1 MIEAVIWFLM
11 IELIG
16 IAALPV
22 AFQVFR
28 FLPERGY
35 TLAKPLGLLGT
46 GYLVWLVSM
55 LGLPFN
61 PLVCWLGFILL
72 FVTADGWLLLRQGR
86 RLLRDMGAWFA
97 RHAWF
102 VLLVELVFLLAYAYL
117 LNMRSYTPE
126 IRDYEKFGDFAF
138 LKSLTLSDKMPP
150 YDPWM
155 SGYPINYYYFSHFM
169 MAMLIKMTGVDPD
182 IAFNLIIAGIFALT
196 CLAVLGIGYNMVR
209 LVQGLNR
216 TWRHALLFGLLALV
230 MVCVMGN
237 LDSVRQIFWPNTANG
252 ETGITNFVFSW
263 WWPSRVI
270 WDYMPDASSG
280 GLIYTWSQTINE
292 FPQFSFL
299 IADIHPHVMT
309 LPFALLAIALA
320 LNILVTPAGSPA
332 LNMRRADGWFFSGV
346 VAVTVGALYFLNT
359 WDYPTYLILV
369 LLAALVRV
377 RLVPKQP
384 AFVAGP
390 VAPPGEEVAIEP
402 AKEGRWARIRRNGYA
417 RWLGWSA
424 GLVAVSLALYLPFHL
439 TFVSLVG
446 DFPVPEPVASV
457 PILGSIAKLII
468 FVAWD
473 RTPLLGYLLVFGLFA
488 FPILSF
494 LVLKLWPYLKEPY
507 AYLDEPGY
515 NPKNEVDW
523 GNTWSFQL
531 ATGGIA
537 LFIISE
543 MTFYVLKLNSAIT
556 VILAIV
562 ALPFLGV
569 GLALLGLE
577 TLERYRAERR
587 AAQLRWGAFIL
598 AALMVAGGWI
608 LHFELYGPFLIV
620 AIASGLLIWF
630 ESRPAVVELE
640 AHEAP
645 PEDAPQNGGLNLW
658 AADRFVLLMILLAV
672 VIDFGTELIIVRD
685 VFNSRL
691 NTLFKFYYQSWV
703 LFGLAAAYASW
714 RVLSWAWK
722 IAPFNNPNEPE
733 RLDEVEP
740 QPAGRLA
747 GPLPQASLRLNPALG
762 MAGGAGGNLA
772 FRSLQMPT
780 APEAPRIS
788 GGSPALD
795 LAGLDDPEAEEAE
808 DYVQARPYRP
818 WWRWLWAFGLGLCLL
833 GGLVFP
839 IFGAYEKTNHYTQR
853 VGLDGSTWLRD
864 GGSTGAGLPEDY
876 RAIEWLKNQIA
887 ADPSFIKPILEASG
901 EDWVDYSR
909 VSTFTG
915 LPTLMGWPGHENQW
929 RGGKAYARPGTFDC
943 GLLLAKYNLRPP
955 QTRPSLQRDEPNCRL
970 QLIDFIYST
979 DNVQLAQTLLHAAG
993 VQYVYVGTLEEGL
1006 INRGGT
1012 IQKQY
1017 PPEGLTKFGQ
1027 FMKVIYQSGSVTIY
1041 SF

>member
-1 MIEAVIWFLM
+1 MIEAVIWFLLV
-11 IELIG
+11 ELIG
-16 IAALPV
+16 VAALPV

-61 PLVCWLGFILL
+61 RLVCWLVFLVL
-72 FVTADGWLLLRQGR
+72 FVVADGWLLLRQGR
-86 RLLRDMGAWFA
+86 RLLREIGGWFA

-102 VLLVELVFLLAYAYL
+102 VVLVELVFLLAYAYL

-138 LKSLTLSDKMPP
+138 LNSLSLSDKMPP
-150 YDPWM
+150 ADPWM

-169 MAMLIKMTGVDPD
+169 MAMLIKMTGIDPD
-182 IAFNLIIAGIFALT
+182 IGFNLVIAIIFALT
-196 CLAVLGIGYNMVR
+196 CLATLGIGYNMVR
-209 LVQGLNR
+209 LVQGLSR
-216 TWRHALLFGLLALV
+216 TWRSALIFGLLALA
-230 MVCVMGN
+230 MVCVLGN
-237 LDSVRQIFWPNTANG
+237 LDSVRQILWPRAENG
-252 ETGITNFVFSW
+252 ETGLTNFAFSW
-263 WWPSRVI
+263 WNPSRVI
-270 WDYMPDASSG
+270 WDYMSDAGSG
-280 GLIYTWSQTINE
+280 GLTYTWSQTINE
-292 FPQFSFL
+292 FPQFSFI

-309 LPFALLAIALA
+309 LPFALLVIALA
-320 LNILVTPAGSPA
+320 LNILVTPANSVA
-332 LNMRRADGWFFSGV
+332 LDMRRADGWFFSGV
-346 VAVTVGALYFLNT
+346 TALAVGALYFLNT
-359 WDYPTYLILV
+359 WDYPTYLILA

-377 RLVPKQP
+377 RLVPKR
-384 AFVAGP
+384 VV
-390 VAPPGEEVAIEP
+390 VAPLTGEGDEIEP
-402 AKEGRWARIRRNGYA
+402 AGESRWVRIRRNGYA
-417 RWLGWSA
+417 RWLAWSA
-424 GLVAVSLALYLPFHL
+424 GVIVASLVFYLPFHL
-439 TFVSLVG
+439 TFISLVG
-446 DFPVPEPVASV
+446 DFTVPEPIASI
-457 PILGSIAKLII
+457 PILGSLAKMIM

-494 LVLKLWPYLKEPY
+494 LFLKLWPYIKEPY

-515 NPKNEVDW
+515 AAKGRSDW
-523 GNTWSFQL
+523 SNTWSFQL
-531 ATGGIA
+531 AAGGII
-537 LFIISE
+537 LFIVSE
-543 MTFYVLKLNSAIT
+543 IAFYIFKLSPVLT
-556 VILAIV
+556 VILAII

-577 TLERYRAERR
+577 MLERYRLERQ
-587 AAQLRWGAFIL
+587 ATPLRWGAAIL
-598 AALMVAGGWI
+598 GALMVLGGWI
-608 LHFELYGPFLIV
+608 LHFELYGPLLIV
-620 AIASGLLIWF
+620 AISCGLLLWF
-630 ESRPAVVELE
+630 ESRPALAVESE
-640 AHEAP
+640 TDEIAP
-645 PEDAPQNGGLNLW
+645 EELPQNGGLSLW
-658 AADRFVLLMILLAV
+658 VVDRFALLMILLAV

-685 VFNSRL
+685 VFSSRL

-722 IAPFNNPNEPE
+722 LAPFNNP
-733 RLDEVEP
+733 DETEQAESAARPDREKV
-740 QPAGRLA
+740 A

-762 MAGGAGGNLA
+762 LPGGGNLA
-772 FRSLQMPT
+772 FSSLQMPP
-780 APEAPRIS
+780 APQAPKIS
-788 GGSPALD
+788 GGAGSLD
-795 LAGLDDPEAEEAE
+795 YLGMDDPEAEEAE
-808 DYVQARPYRP
+808 EYAGARPYRP

-839 IFGAYEKTNHYTQR
+839 IFGAYEKTNHYANR
-853 VGLDGSTWLRD
+853 VGLDGSIWLRD

-876 RAIEWLKNQIA
+876 QAIEWLKGRIA
-887 ADPSFIKPILEASG
+887 ADPSFVKPILEASG
-901 EDWVDYSR
+901 QDWVDYSR

-929 RGGKAYARPGTFDC
+929 RGGKGYASTGSFDC

-955 QTRPSLQRDEPNCRL
+955 QSGPSLQKDEPNCRL

-979 DNVQLAQTLLHAAG
+979 NNVQLAQTLLHAAG
-993 VQYVYVGTLEEGL
+993 VQYVYVGTLERGE

-1017 PPEGLTKFGQ
+1017 SPEALSKFSQ